1 MVFDNSK
8 MVVGECDNEIRA
20 IQAEKERETP
30 HSKPYLFSG
39 NKSKVYGLN
48 PNTQSFKLKT

>member
-1 MVFDNSK
+1 

-48 PNTQSFKLKT
+48 PNTQSFQLKT